1 MVVPLVRE
9 HEVAALDDLTQALV
23 EPHLLHSPSKR
34 LQGLA
39 LACLQ
44 QALRIYRLEGM
55 RSRDGDV
62 EPTPPE
68 SPATEVSPL
77 PRSPSLETNTALV
90 PTHPPLRSSSSSSS
104 SFCDRNVVGRHSR
117 EQQASPGTSQE
128 LKPSPRSSPT
138 PPGGEIWLTAG
149 GEMCQLIR

>member
-1 MVVPLVRE
+1 VVVPLVRE

-23 EPHLLHSPSKR
+23 EPHLLHNPSKR

-44 QALRIYRLEGM
+44 QALRIYRLEDM

-68 SPATEVSPL
+68 SPAAEVSPL

-90 PTHPPLRSSSSSSS
+90 PTHRFVLRLRLRS
-104 SFCDRNVVGRHSR
+104 CDRNVVGRHSR
-117 EQQASPGTSQE
+117 WQQASPGTSQE

>member
-1 MVVPLVRE
+1 MRE
-9 HEVAALDDLTQALV
+9 DEVAALDDLIQALV

-39 LACLQ
+39 LSCLQ

-55 RSRDGDV
+55 RSQDGDV

-68 SPATEVSPL
+68 PPAAEVSPL

-90 PTHPPLRSSSSSSS
+90 LTHPPLRSLLWLRS
-104 SFCDRNVVGRHSR
+104 CGRTLTR
-117 EQQASPGTSQE
+117 A
-128 LKPSPRSSPT
+128 
-138 PPGGEIWLTAG
+138 TAG
-149 GEMCQLIR
+149 LARDEAFAPELADATGR